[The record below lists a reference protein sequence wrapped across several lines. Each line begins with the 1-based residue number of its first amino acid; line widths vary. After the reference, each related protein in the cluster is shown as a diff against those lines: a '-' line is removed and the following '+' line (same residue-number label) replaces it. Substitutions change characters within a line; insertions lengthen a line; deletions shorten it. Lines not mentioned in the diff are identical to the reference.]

1 MIFSWVSK
9 VEKPGYLVIS
19 FLISSEFIK
28 SNLCSS
34 SFAVI
39 LVFCNDSMDDLDKSV
54 DLVDPSLSVDKLS
67 LLRRFKLSWISNLEK
82 HAEIIIIDS
91 CNTEVIRY
99 GRGFQS

>member
-1 MIFSWVSK
+1 M
-9 VEKPGYLVIS
+9 EKPGYLVIS

-67 LLRRFKLSWISNLEK
+67 LLRRFKLS
-82 HAEIIIIDS
+82 
-91 CNTEVIRY
+91 
-99 GRGFQS
+99 